1 MLSATHLVAQLRKGE
16 RTVRDTVHGAL
27 ITIEAQQERLNTSTL
42 IDSERALA
50 RADEL
55 DDSGLAKGGSLAGV
69 PIAIKDLIDHQ
80 GRPTT
85 CGSSFYELIPE
96 QSATIVQRLE
106 SAGAVVVS
114 RTNLH
119 EFAYGFSSENPW
131 FGPVR
136 NPLNEANSA
145 GGSSGGSAAAVA
157 AGQVPIAIGTD
168 TGGSVR
174 VPAALCGI
182 YGLKVTHGRVPLSGV
197 FPLAASLDTVGPL
210 AATVDDLSLAYQ
222 VLAGYDSDDAWS
234 VRRPVTAPGGARP
247 DLNGVRIAV
256 PVPWID
262 DAPISEEVAKA
273 FADTVTRLSALGADV
288 ETVTDHVLS
297 LPGHLA
303 PLSGAEAAFVHRAW
317 IDAGKPYGDD
327 VHDRLKEA
335 MQVTSDE
342 YVAAH
347 AWREK
352 VRRHFEDVFA
362 SHDLMI
368 TPATGVTSKQIGV
381 DTVATIGGDVFYRTA
396 LSYFSALVNVA
407 GNPAIVGPLALDGSP
422 PPSLQIIAPH
432 WSEHRLLD
440 VAATL
445 VAHGVMRD
453 PVI

>member
-16 RTVRDTVHGAL
+16 RSVRDTVHGAL

-42 IDSERALA
+42 IDSDRALE
-50 RADEL
+50 RSDTL
-55 DDSGLAKGGSLAGV
+55 DDRGSSDGVLAGV
-69 PIAIKDLIDHQ
+69 PVAIKDLIDHV

-85 CGSSFYELIPE
+85 CGSSFYSETAE
-96 QSATIVQRLE
+96 RSATVVERLE
-106 SAGAVVVS
+106 EAGAVVVS

-119 EFAYGFSSENPW
+119 EFAFGFSSENPW

-136 NPLNEANSA
+136 NPLDDTTSA

-157 AGQVPIAIGTD
+157 AGQVPIALGTD

-182 YGLKVTHGRVPLSGV
+182 YGLKVTHGRVPLTGV

-210 AATVDDLSLAYQ
+210 AASVDDLALAYQ
-222 VLAGYDSDDAWS
+222 VIAGHDDNDPWS
-234 VRRPVTAPGGARP
+234 ARRPTTSPGAARP
-247 DLNGVRIAV
+247 DLKGVRVAV
-256 PVPWID
+256 PLPWID
-262 DAPISEEVAKA
+262 DAPVSEEVATA
-273 FADTVTRLSALGADV
+273 FAEAVTRLSSLGAEV
-288 ETVTDHVLS
+288 QTVADPVLA

-303 PLSGAEAAFVHRAW
+303 ELSGAEAASVHRTW
-317 IDAGKPYGDD
+317 FDEGKPYGDD
-327 VHDRLKEA
+327 VHERLGKA

-347 AWREK
+347 AWREQ
-352 VRRHFEDVFA
+352 VRRHFEDMFA

>member
-1 MLSATHLVAQLRKGE
+1 MLSATHLIAQLRKGE
-16 RTVRDTVHGAL
+16 RTVRDSVHGSL
-27 ITIEAQQERLNTSTL
+27 ITIEGQQDRLNTATF

-55 DDSGLAKGGSLAGV
+55 DDSENSKGGSLAGV
-69 PIAIKDLIDHQ
+69 PIAIKDLIDHED
-80 GRPTT
+80 RPTT
-85 CGSSFYELIPE
+85 CGSSFFSNTPG
-96 QSATIVQRLE
+96 QSATIVRRLE
-106 SAGAVVVS
+106 HAGAVVVS

-136 NPLNEANSA
+136 NPLDQANSA

-210 AATVDDLSLAYQ
+210 AATVEDLSLAYQ
-222 VLAGYDSDDAWS
+222 ALAGHDPDDAWS
-234 VRRPVTAPGGARP
+234 VRRPVTVPGGARP

-256 PVPWID
+256 PLPWID
-262 DAPISEEVAKA
+262 DAPISEEVAA
-273 FADTVTRLSALGADV
+273 GFAEAVTRLSALGADV
-288 ETVTDHVLS
+288 ETVTDPVLS
-297 LPGHLA
+297 LPGHIGN
-303 PLSGAEAAFVHRAW
+303 LSGAEAASVHRGWMAE
-317 IDAGKPYGDD
+317 GKPYGDD
-327 VHDRLKEA
+327 VHARLEKA
-335 MQVTSDE
+335 IQITSDE
-342 YVAAH
+342 YVDAH
-347 AWREK
+347 AWREQ
-352 VRRHFEDVFA
+352 VRRHFDDLFA
-362 SHDLMI
+362 SHDLVI
-368 TPATGVTSKQIGV
+368 TPATGVTAKQIGI

-422 PPSLQIIAPH
+422 PPSLQIIAPA

-453 PVI
+453 PII